1 METTREDEV
10 RTRAYAIWEREGR
23 PEGGAERHWGEAEEE
38 LRTEERGG
46 ARAPAAGA
54 GETPGKAGR
63 GARPARTDATRGGV
77 VAVRRGGPEDG
88 GAVARARPRWGRGA

>member
-23 PEGGAERHWGEAEEE
+23 PEGGAGRHWGEAEEE

-46 ARAPAAGA
+46 AEAPAAGVA
-54 GETPGKAGR
+54 ATVGKAGH
-63 GARPARTDATRGGV
+63 GAESRKD
-77 VAVRRGGPEDG
+77 
-88 GAVARARPRWGRGA
+88 

>member
-23 PEGGAERHWGEAEEE
+23 PEGGAGRHWGEAEEE

-46 ARAPAAGA
+46 AEAPAARTAGA
-54 GETPGKAGR
+54 AEEAERRTE
-63 GARPARTDATRGGV
+63 ARKD
-77 VAVRRGGPEDG
+77 
-88 GAVARARPRWGRGA
+88 